1 MYGVKDM
8 SNKDLILVTEEEF
21 KQLNDELD
29 YRKVTLRKEIAAKI
43 KIALGFGDL
52 SENAE
57 YSEAKE
63 EQNVNESK
71 IIILEDKLKRIKVVE
86 HDKTVKGIVQMGSKV
101 KIYDIEFEEELD
113 YSIVGTI
120 GADPFSG
127 KISQES
133 PLGKALI
140 GKKANDVVEVKSPSG
155 DMIKYKILEIH

>member
-1 MYGVKDM
+1 M
-8 SNKDLILVTEEEF
+8 SINKDQILITEEEYI
-21 KQLNDELD
+21 QLTNELEF
-29 YRKVTLRKEIAAKI
+29 RKVTKRKEIAEKI
-43 KIALGFGDL
+43 KVALGFGDL

-71 IIILEDKLKRIKVVE
+71 IIILEDKLKRIKVVT
-86 HDKTVKGIVQMGSKV
+86 HDSSMKDVIQMGSRV
-101 KIYDIEFEEELD
+101 KIYDIEFEETLE

-133 PLGKALI
+133 PLGKALL
-140 GKKANDVVEVKSPSG
+140 GKKVNDIVEVTSPNG
-155 DMIKYKILEIH
+155 DIIKYKVLEII